1 MPRVSINYVCSSCGF
16 QSPKWYGRCPECGEW
31 NTLSEQIDETN
42 SRKSRGAL
50 IEPVSAVRLSE
61 VEPEKVGRFSSGL
74 TELDRTLGG
83 GFVPGSLLLMA
94 GEPGIG
100 KSTLLLSVADNVAGS
115 FGRVLYVSGEESVGQ
130 VKIRADR
137 LGVRSPDLYFACERD
152 IDRILELCNQL
163 NPSFLVIDSI
173 QTLSLIHI

>member
-1 MPRVSINYVCSSCGF
+1 
-16 QSPKWYGRCPECGEW
+16 
-31 NTLSEQIDETN
+31 
-42 SRKSRGAL
+42 
-50 IEPVSAVRLSE
+50 
-61 VEPEKVGRFSSGL
+61 
-74 TELDRTLGG
+74 
-83 GFVPGSLLLMA
+83 MA

-137 LGVRSPDLYFACERD
+137 LGYVLQIFYFACERD

-163 NPSFLVIDSI
+163 NPGF
-173 QTLSLIHI
+173 